1 VAFLSGDAANVIF
14 EKSDEE
20 IVKMCV
26 DSLHKVF
33 PEEVRNDT
41 IKEVHCVSKDPDPP
55 VIFWQNFIKT
65 AEISLIL
72 GILV

>member
-1 VAFLSGDAANVIF
+1 MAFLSGDAANVIF

-41 IKEVHCVSKDPDPP
+41 IKKYTVSQKTQTHPYD
-55 VIFWQNFIKT
+55 FLAKLHQNC
-65 AEISLIL
+65 
-72 GILV
+72 